1 VEHLQAL
8 LSRKQRLLAGVD
20 ADRDNQPVAEGNGM
34 PDHVQMAVGDG
45 VEGTWI
51 EGNAR
56 HGSVLPRPARPG
68 KPGRFPAGFFANP
81 DFSAMSE
88 SAELFRPR
96 GSHETKPGANETIS
110 RIGED
115 VRKLAMV
122 TNPPNE

>member
-1 VEHLQAL
+1 
-8 LSRKQRLLAGVD
+8 
-20 ADRDNQPVAEGNGM
+20 M

-56 HGSVLPRPARPG
+56 HDFLLPRPALPG
-68 KPGRFPAGFFANP
+68 KPGGFPADFSGNP

-88 SAELFRPR
+88 TAELFRPR
-96 GSHETKPGANETIS
+96 GSDETKRSANETIS
-110 RIGED
+110 RIRED

-122 TNPPNE
+122 TNPPNK